1 MKTPSLSRR
10 NGFSVLKF
18 LLLLVVVLIV
28 GLLAFLTF
36 FLSPTAKW
44 AANNQLPKILGTG
57 ASVETV
63 KISLWTGDIR
73 LGGVRIADPSDDPEA
88 PDLFTL
94 EELVIDIDTGSVFG
108 DTVRIP
114 EVRVVGPA
122 LHASRSADGT
132 FSFEKLKIMQEPED
146 SEEPEPPEEEED
158 DSKGPGKA
166 IRIDVVSVERLGG
179 SFSEEQ
185 ADGTTTSY
193 SLEDFTFLAKDITA
207 NPGGV
212 VSDLPPGI
220 DLASVVLSNARIDY
234 RIAGGSGGEDKPAPE
249 TEADTPEDAASDEPA
264 ADGPGTEKDDAGDPV
279 HIAHFEIS
287 NFAFHYTDQP
297 HDGDPL
303 DVQVEKFFVRVNDL
317 VFDPAG
323 VLTFDEKKI
332 MTAEMG
338 FQCVQPEEGVGP
350 ASFAGVAKSGVIGEG
365 LPVTAGQ
372 VQLTGFEF
380 ATIASIVPRG
390 VQSAIGG
397 SGFDMSARWFVS
409 PEKLDGKAVII
420 SSRGTTTNLSVG
432 GTPDDPEIRIP
443 EVLLNVI
450 GRPGQ
455 MLGAIAGDALSGGVE
470 VISGAADSAGKL
482 AKGAGDTVMGFG
494 KGLLGA
500 GKGIL
505 SGDLKEAGKGL
516 EEATVG
522 TVKNAGKAVGESTKA
537 AVGGVQAGVSAGAG
551 GKRQTDW
558 RAASEARHEA
568 FEKASREWLEE
579 GNFPPTEPTGD
590 QPDADGAED
599 AAADAKQTEGD
610 DGDGDGDGG
619 NSSDD

>member
-1 MKTPSLSRR
+1 MKTPSLSLRG
-10 NGFSVLKF
+10 GFSLLKF
-18 LLLLVVVLIV
+18 LLLLVAILVI

-44 AANNQLPKILGTG
+44 AANSQLPKILGTG

-73 LGGVRIADPSDDPEA
+73 IAGVRIADPSDDPEA

-94 EELVIDIDTGSVFG
+94 EELVIDIDAASVFS

-114 EVRVVGPA
+114 EVRIVGPA

-132 FSFEKLKIMQEPED
+132 FSFEKLKIMQKPED
-146 SEEPEPPEEEED
+146 AEEPVPPGAEED

-179 SFSEEQ
+179 SFLDET

-193 SLEDFTFLAKDITA
+193 SIQEFTFLAEDITA
-207 NPGGV
+207 NPGGI

-220 DLASVVLSNARIDY
+220 DMASVVLSNARIDY
-234 RIAGGSGGEDKPAPE
+234 RTVGGGGGEDKPAPE
-249 TEADTPEDAASDEPA
+249 PAADAAADEPA
-264 ADGPGTEKDDAGDPV
+264 AAAPGTDTEYAGDPV
-279 HIAHFEIS
+279 HIAKFEIS
-287 NFAFHYTDQP
+287 NFAFHYSDQP
-297 HDGDPL
+297 HEGDPL

-338 FQCVQPEEGVGP
+338 FQCEQPEEGVGP
-350 ASFAGVAKSGVIGEG
+350 ASFAGVAKSGVIGGG

-397 SGFDMSARWFVS
+397 SGFDMTARWFVS
-409 PEKLDGKAVII
+409 PDKLDGKAVIV

-432 GTPDDPEIRIP
+432 GTPDNPEIRIP
-443 EVLLNVI
+443 EVLLNVV

-470 VISGAADSAGKL
+470 VVSGAADAAGKL

-500 GKGIL
+500 GKGLL

-522 TVKNAGKAVGESTKA
+522 TVENAGKAVGDSTQA
-537 AVGGVQAGVSAGAG
+537 AAGGVQAGVSAGTG

-558 RAASEARHEA
+558 RAAGTVRHEA
-568 FEKASREWLEE
+568 FEKASKEWLED
-579 GNFPPTEPTGD
+579 GNFPPADPAGD
-590 QPDADGAED
+590 QSAADGAGEKT
-599 AAADAKQTEGD
+599 AEASQPAGN
-610 DGDGDGDGG
+610 DGDEAGGGGD
-619 NSSDD
+619 SSDD